1 MVQTE
6 GNFPS
11 QGKYTNDILKRFEM
25 LDYKSMSTMMDANFK
40 KLKEFTSNYYM
51 IDPIMYR
58 QFIGSLMY
66 E

>member
-1 MVQTE
+1 MAQAE

-11 QGKYTNDILKRFEM
+11 QGKYTIEILKRFEM
-25 LDYKSMSTMMDANFK
+25 LDYKSMATLMDANFK

-51 IDPIMYR
+51 IDPTKYR